1 MRQAEQDTKDKILS
15 AALDL
20 FCVDGYSTVSIRDIG
35 KVVGIKESSI
45 YYHFKNKED
54 ILHSLFRKS
63 EQLTLVRK
71 DQFIQA
77 LESVPKVERKEFIA
91 AGIAYLE
98 GYLLEEKI
106 NKLIR
111 MLTIEKQ
118 RNAEAA
124 ELYRQLLF
132 SVPLDHHKKVFSFM
146 IDKGWM
152 EGDDVEHLA
161 AEYQSKILYVF
172 HKYFSGSVVETTDEK
187 RIPARLEL
195 SSLLERFFNQHIGE
209 EDSLK

>member
-1 MRQAEQDTKDKILS
+1 MRQAEQDTKEKILS

-20 FCVDGYSTVSIRDIG
+20 FCVDGYSTVSVRDIG
-35 KVVGIKESSI
+35 KAVGIKESSI

-54 ILHSLFRKS
+54 ILYSLFRKS
-63 EQLTLVRK
+63 EQWTQVRK
-71 DQFIQA
+71 EQFIQA
-77 LESVPKVERKEFIA
+77 LESVPRVEHENFIA

-118 RNAEAA
+118 RNSEAA
-124 ELYRQLLF
+124 QLYRQLLF
-132 SVPLDHHKKVFSFM
+132 SVPLDHHKRVFSFM

-152 EGDDVEHLA
+152 KGDDVEQLA
-161 AEYQSKILYVF
+161 VEYQSKVLYVF
-172 HKYFSGSVVETTDEK
+172 QKYFSGTFEATSEERTL
-187 RIPARLEL
+187 AQLEL
-195 SSLLERFFNQHIGE
+195 SSLLGRFFSQYIGVGGH
-209 EDSLK
+209 

>member
-1 MRQAEQDTKDKILS
+1 MRQAEQDTKEKILS

-20 FCVDGYSTVSIRDIG
+20 FCVDGYSTVSVRDIG
-35 KVVGIKESSI
+35 KAVGIKESSI

-54 ILHSLFRKS
+54 ILYSLFRKS
-63 EQLTLVRK
+63 EQWTQVRK
-71 DQFIQA
+71 EQFIQA
-77 LESVPKVERKEFIA
+77 LESVPRVERENFIA

-118 RNAEAA
+118 RNSEAA
-124 ELYRQLLF
+124 QLYRQLLF

-152 EGDDVEHLA
+152 KGDDVEQLA
-161 AEYQSKILYVF
+161 ADYQSKVLYVF
-172 HKYFSGSVVETTDEK
+172 HKYFSGTVETTSEERTLAK
-187 RIPARLEL
+187 LEL
-195 SSLLERFFNQHIGE
+195 SSLLGRFFSQYIGVGGH
-209 EDSLK
+209 

>member
-1 MRQAEQDTKDKILS
+1 MRQAEHDTKEKILS

-35 KVVGIKESSI
+35 KTVGIKESSI

-54 ILHSLFRKS
+54 ILYSLFRKS
-63 EQLTLVRK
+63 EQWIQVRK
-71 DQFIQA
+71 EQFIQA
-77 LESVPKVERKEFIA
+77 LEAVPEVEREKFIA

-98 GYLLEEKI
+98 GYLLEENI

-111 MLTIEKQ
+111 LLTIEKQ

-132 SVPLDHHKKVFSFM
+132 SVPLDHHKRVFSFM
-146 IDKGWM
+146 MDKGWM
-152 EGDDVEHLA
+152 EGDDAEHLA

-172 HKYFSGSVVETTDEK
+172 HKYFSGSVVEATSEE
-187 RIPARLEL
+187 RALALLEL
-195 SSLLERFFNQHIGE
+195 SSLLGRFFNQYRGGG
-209 EDSLK
+209 SLK